1 MIFPSPPG
9 AAFDTFWH
17 AEATQK
23 VGEEYGFTKDATD
36 IMKLGNFSPD
46 LFGPVQDYA
55 ADHLDPDQRQS
66 LQTFGI
72 RNAEARAAA
81 LFLHFDNLKGKLD
94 RNSKFDYIFNQLLGN
109 TRKTLVD
116 YNDRRDLDQSTRK
129 TLILVT
135 LGVSLHTVQ
144 DFYSHSDWIH
154 NDFDST
160 AVKMVR
166 SGSAPP
172 RAPTWFEVRDR
183 LGNPDSWPFVVK
195 SGVYPPVAGRQ
206 DTHTHMNHDNSR
218 LIYREVETPGQ
229 PLLSQAQYHD
239 AGPVPARPGD
249 ESSIFRHQ
257 QLAVNTA
264 IAASI
269 EWVGLVEQNAA
280 ANTVVESAKTWKLQD
295 PKLEQELQEGL
306 ALELSLSCA
315 AGRWDGEDPPA
326 ERGILCKVMN
336 EEVNS
341 FLAGTNPLASGP
353 TSGWQSQLEG
363 LAGGIGAML
372 VFPSA
377 LQYGGKFWDIHSH
390 YQVLDLLTNGLGSE
404 SGDYSFAQDR

>member
-1 MIFPSPPG
+1 MPNIYTKLFVAITVMIFPSPPG

-55 ADHLDPDQRQS
+55 ADNLDPDQRQS

-116 YNDRRDLDQSTRK
+116 YNDRRDLDESTRK

-144 DFYSHSDWIH
+144 DFYSHFDWIH

-195 SGVYPPVAGRQ
+195 SGVYPPVAGQQ

-229 PLLSQAQYHD
+229 PMLSQAQYHD

-280 ANTVVESAKTWKLQD
+280 AKTVVESAKTWKLQD
-295 PKLEQELQEGL
+295 PKLE
-306 ALELSLSCA
+306 
-315 AGRWDGEDPPA
+315 
-326 ERGILCKVMN
+326 
-336 EEVNS
+336 
-341 FLAGTNPLASGP
+341 
-353 TSGWQSQLEG
+353 
-363 LAGGIGAML
+363 
-372 VFPSA
+372 
-377 LQYGGKFWDIHSH
+377 
-390 YQVLDLLTNGLGSE
+390 
-404 SGDYSFAQDR
+404 